1 MSEPPSLSDPL
12 PAELGFERRLEE
24 ARESLP
30 DLVRGAGDDPLG
42 DDARQVAERLARRI
56 AEMPPGERRQIRR
69 RIAVAINDLE
79 GLVGELEGELSTLS
93 EDLRALNRHGGAARA
108 YLQGAVVAH
117 DRSS

>member
-1 MSEPPSLSDPL
+1 MPEPPSPFDPS
-12 PAELGFERRLEE
+12 PTELGFERRLEE

-30 DLVRGAGDDPLG
+30 DPLRGAEGDPAG
-42 DDARQVAERLARRI
+42 GEAWRVAERLARRI
-56 AEMPPGERRQIRR
+56 AELPPAERQRIRR

-79 GLVGELEGELSTLS
+79 GLVGELEGELSILS